1 VFVEKPL
8 ALTVDE
14 VMEIENAISAVN
26 PAPFLMMGFNRR
38 FSPAVLQIREFIA
51 PVHAPLSVMIR
62 FSSGF
67 IPPEH
72 WIHDETVG
80 GGRLIG
86 EACHAIDLATF
97 LTGSPPVRVY
107 AESVGGRSASEITDD
122 QCFITLRHANGSI
135 SSIGYLSGG
144 DRAFPKER
152 VEIFGGG
159 RVAVIDDFR
168 EVTTCVDGKLRRKK
182 YLSQDKGYKAE
193 MEVLAKTLIS
203 GTPSP
208 ISWEEIRS
216 VSLASILAVRSIREG
231 IAFEVR

>member
-1 VFVEKPL
+1 
-8 ALTVDE
+8 
-14 VMEIENAISAVN
+14 
-26 PAPFLMMGFNRR
+26 
-38 FSPAVLQIREFIA
+38 
-51 PVHAPLSVMIR
+51 
-62 FSSGF
+62 
-67 IPPEH
+67 
-72 WIHDETVG
+72 
-80 GGRLIG
+80 
-86 EACHAIDLATF
+86 
-97 LTGSPPVRVY
+97 
-107 AESVGGRSASEITDD
+107 VGGRSASEITDD